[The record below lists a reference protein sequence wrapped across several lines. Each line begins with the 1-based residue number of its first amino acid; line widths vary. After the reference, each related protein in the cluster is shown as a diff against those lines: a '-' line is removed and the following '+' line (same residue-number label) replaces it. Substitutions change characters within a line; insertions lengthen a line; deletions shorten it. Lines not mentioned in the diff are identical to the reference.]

1 MKGVILA
8 AGCGTRLS
16 TYSQH
21 SSKMLLPV
29 GGRPLIDHTL
39 EAFAQV
45 GVTDVA
51 VVTGYQGNVL
61 MERVGDGSRQGLHI
75 EYVPNPD
82 YEEGNA
88 LSVYVAKAFTG
99 GEPFLLSM
107 GDHMVSPDLVARL
120 LDTDGSA
127 NVLAVDF
134 TLSARNIEEG
144 TRVLVN
150 PQGRVTRI
158 GKRLTEWNGTDAGAF
173 RLTSSIFDAIASLI
187 DEGEGQY
194 ELSLAITR
202 MMGHGDSLQARDVS
216 GCFWHDVDTWEDLNL
231 VRQAVG
237 R

>member
-16 TYSQH
+16 PYSQH

-29 GGRPLIDHTL
+29 AGRPLIDHTL

-51 VVTGYQGNVL
+51 VVTGYRGDLL
-61 MERVGDGSRQGLHI
+61 MEQVGDGSRQGLHI

-88 LSVYVAKAFTG
+88 LSVYVARAFTQ

-107 GDHMVSPDLVARL
+107 GDHMVSPNLLARL
-120 LDTDGSA
+120 LETDEAA
-127 NVLAVDF
+127 NALAVDF
-134 TLSARNIEEG
+134 THSARNMEEG

-150 PQGRVTRI
+150 SQELVIRI
-158 GKRLTEWNGTDAGAF
+158 GKRLIEWNGTDAGAF
-173 RLTSSIFDAIASLI
+173 RLTSSIFDAIAGLI
-187 DEGEGQY
+187 DDGEGQY
-194 ELSLAITR
+194 ELSRAITR
-202 MMGHGDSLQARDVS
+202 MMGHGDFLQARDIS
-216 GCFWHDVDTWEDLNL
+216 GCFWHDVDTWEDLTL
-231 VRQAVG
+231 VRQTMG